1 MLEANTPCAN
11 SSDNSKAGLNESCF
25 FFVNTKAFPVLF
37 AGDVTHAFVKTLFV
51 IAGTQ
56 DRVVLIQGTAEGLIK
71 VHSTIVEKVYD
82 FPVPKDLA
90 AIIGD
95 RAKQV
100 PSMHS
105 LLIFLNNR
113 FCCAQPKRR
122 SRETKIQFFSKQSL
136 CRTLSN
142 QNRAFYPTLIM

>member
-1 MLEANTPCAN
+1 MLRRLQQYSYRSGQNYTLPYQSSFYRISESTVAIYANI
-11 SSDNSKAGLNESCF
+11 
-25 FFVNTKAFPVLF
+25 
-37 AGDVTHAFVKTLFV
+37 
-51 IAGTQ
+51 IAYLTGTQ

-100 PSMHS
+100 
-105 LLIFLNNR
+105 LFL
-113 FCCAQPKRR
+113 
-122 SRETKIQFFSKQSL
+122 
-136 CRTLSN
+136 
-142 QNRAFYPTLIM
+142 